1 MMSPR
6 KRLIYQWFWIL
17 VILLLDIWVDRLA
30 IPGIDY
36 LFDFALFGIA
46 FTLFATAGVVNAF
59 NLIDGL
65 NGFSSFVTVSTM
77 AISSIAFMIG
87 EYDISIAIL
96 FVASITLGFMALNF
110 PFGKIFLGDAGAYTL
125 GHVLVW
131 SAILIFNADVFLS
144 PFAILLLFFWPVAD
158 TGLAIWRRL
167 ILGKPTDS
175 PDSFSSAH
183 NAVLEIRF

>member
-1 MMSPR
+1 MPLSFFANLDIRNFYFLILSSVPVFCVGFAEDLGYMMSPR
-6 KRLIYQWFWIL
+6 KRLIASMVSGIL

-65 NGFSSFVTVSTM
+65 NGLSSFVTVST
-77 AISSIAFMIG
+77 AISISSIAFMIG

-110 PFGKIFLGDAGAYTL
+110 P
-125 GHVLVW
+125 
-131 SAILIFNADVFLS
+131 SAF
-144 PFAILLLFFWPVAD
+144 PW
-158 TGLAIWRRL
+158 
-167 ILGKPTDS
+167 
-175 PDSFSSAH
+175 
-183 NAVLEIRF
+183 